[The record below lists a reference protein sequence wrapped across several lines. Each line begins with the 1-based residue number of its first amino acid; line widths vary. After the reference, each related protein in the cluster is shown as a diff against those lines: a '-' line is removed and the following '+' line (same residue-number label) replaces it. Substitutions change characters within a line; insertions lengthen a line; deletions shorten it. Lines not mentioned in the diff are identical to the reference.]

1 MADFASVMDRLE
13 AVRVLLLEERALLEQ
28 SDIGGLESLLV
39 RKEAAMRLLAGKGL
53 TDDGLPAD
61 SIADEGD
68 LSEHE
73 KNQLQE
79 LFAVLRRE
87 NEINGVLIEAAVQ
100 RSRTLGSL
108 VAATTAAT
116 SVYGERGRMR
126 GPGAGTRL
134 TRTA

>member
-39 RKEAAMRLLAGKGL
+39 RKEAAMLLLGGKGL
-53 TDDGLPAD
+53 TEAGSPAD
-61 SIADEGD
+61 GSADEVD
-68 LSEHE
+68 FSEDE

-79 LFAVLRRE
+79 RFAVLRRE
-87 NEINGVLIEAAVQ
+87 NEINGALIEAAVQ

-108 VAATTAAT
+108 VAATSAT

-126 GPGAGTRL
+126 GPSAGTRL

>member
-39 RKEAAMRLLAGKGL
+39 RKEAAMLLLGGEGRSDA
-53 TDDGLPAD
+53 GLPAD
-61 SIADEGD
+61 SRFDESAF
-68 LSEHE
+68 SEQE

-79 LFAVLRRE
+79 QFAVLRRE
-87 NEINGVLIEAAVQ
+87 NEINGALIEAAVQ

-108 VAATTAAT
+108 VAATSAT

-126 GPGAGTRL
+126 GPSAGTRL

>member
-39 RKEAAMRLLAGKGL
+39 RKEAAMRLLGGKGL
-53 TDDGLPAD
+53 SDTGLPAD
-61 SIADEGD
+61 GSADEVNF
-68 LSEHE
+68 SELE

-79 LFAVLRRE
+79 RFSVLRRE
-87 NEINGVLIEAAVQ
+87 NEINGALIEAAVQ

-108 VAATTAAT
+108 VAATSAT

-126 GPGAGTRL
+126 GPSAGTRL

>member
-39 RKEAAMRLLAGKGL
+39 RKEAAMLLLGGKGL
-53 TDDGLPAD
+53 TEAGSPAD
-61 SIADEGD
+61 GSADEGD
-68 LSEHE
+68 FSEHE

-79 LFAVLRRE
+79 RFAVLRRE
-87 NEINGVLIEAAVQ
+87 NEINGALIEAAVQ

-108 VAATTAAT
+108 VAATSAT

-126 GPGAGTRL
+126 GPSAGTRL

>member
-1 MADFASVMDRLE
+1 MADFSSVIDRIE

-39 RKEAAMRLLAGKGL
+39 RKEAAMRLLGGKGL
-53 TDDGLPAD
+53 TDAGLPAD
-61 SIADEGD
+61 SSADEVD
-68 LSEHE
+68 FSEHE

-79 LFAVLRRE
+79 QFAVLRRE
-87 NEINGVLIEAAVQ
+87 NEINGALIEAAVQ

-108 VAATTAAT
+108 VAATSTT

-126 GPGAGTRL
+126 GPSAGTRL